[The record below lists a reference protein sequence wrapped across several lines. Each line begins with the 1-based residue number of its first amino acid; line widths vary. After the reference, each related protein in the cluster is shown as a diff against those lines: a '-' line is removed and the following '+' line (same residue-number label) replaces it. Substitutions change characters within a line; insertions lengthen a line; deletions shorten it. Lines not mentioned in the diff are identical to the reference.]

1 MYQKYWFNPICQSN
15 SSRDPIPIKFGAK
28 LPWGEAFFGLFTY
41 GKEAAFVEMLGPL
54 PPAMLGLSMVMPS
67 TALPLPHFIAPKWQ
81 NFLTVGDANKLREMM
96 LSIPMHMQNLH
107 VFPDNESFVQCS
119 HLALPQTGR
128 DKKWLQPGSLVST
141 KPYH

>member
-1 MYQKYWFNPICQSN
+1 
-15 SSRDPIPIKFGAK
+15 
-28 LPWGEAFFGLFTY
+28 
-41 GKEAAFVEMLGPL
+41 
-54 PPAMLGLSMVMPS
+54 
-67 TALPLPHFIAPKWQ
+67 
-81 NFLTVGDANKLREMM
+81 M

-141 KPYH
+141 KPYHYFRTSISYVVDPDPVWEKVIFW